1 MKSESSPPAGI
12 SPETTEANS
21 QVVERRAA
29 RWQASIWFDLA
40 LALIAGFF
48 YALLVM
54 GPRPLNPRNVN
65 WIAFDPAYHYIGWE
79 LFRQD
84 PHVHWPITYTDR
96 LGYPQ
101 GESVALLDLNPLMAV
116 VLKPLS
122 FLLPEPAQYFGLE
135 VILACTLQF
144 FFAFRLLRLMTEG
157 ASGSPQGLKPNAL
170 EARHGTA
177 EAVPFQNVLPL
188 QSEAGDQSPPGPG
201 PVAAPRLDA
210 ASTRT
215 ASSRPRLTQMTLLR
229 SWVHRLSGP
238 SFQREA
244 DIPDAPEFPITSNI
258 LGAALCSVF
267 FLLAPPLN
275 YRFWGHYSLSNQWLL
290 VAALFVFAQ
299 AQQQSPRSL
308 RRFVISA
315 SVLTAV
321 AVGTNPYLAFEVL
334 VILTAAVA
342 SLLWQKRISV
352 APAAGMMALL
362 AAIGFVVAYAFG
374 LVISGGKGYSSGGYR
389 DLSMNLL
396 APFDPRTFTSVIFP
410 RLPGASAGQYEG
422 YSYFGAGVLILA
434 AIVIVAAILRR
445 GKISRPD
452 RRWLAPLTLACLLLA
467 LLALSTKITFG
478 STTVI
483 DLDPGG
489 RLSPYFSPLRASGR
503 LFWAP
508 YYAILAAVLAA
519 PFLLFRKAWANLLI
533 AAMLVLQFAD
543 TSALRHW
550 VHTTISEDHPSPLLS
565 PIWSQLGGQH
575 QNLIVLPA
583 WQCEKNASPGGPEGY
598 RIFGFLAVQQK
609 MRINSYQSARY
620 TGVAQ
625 DFECSQAVTQI
636 EQHGLSPDSAY
647 VVTPDVAAAIAQ
659 GPSGPGKC
667 HDLDR
672 FILCSAKTDFG
683 LSPVLMTP
691 EQRVENAV
699 ANPGFED
706 GDTAP
711 WSTNGAKASVST
723 VTAHSGTYSLAET
736 GAGTVY
742 QDINGL
748 EPGAIYTLSAWVSGS
763 AGDRINVQII
773 VYDPSDNTSV
783 SSPPVSSNPGW
794 QRLSRS
800 FTVGREGAIRIHLA
814 RGPGD
819 GTVYWDEVHIEHGSA
834 RDAAA
839 MGTR

>member
-1 MKSESSPPAGI
+1 M
-12 SPETTEANS
+12 SPETADSKS
-21 QVVERRAA
+21 QVAECRAA
-29 RWQASIWFDLA
+29 SWRDSVWFDLA
-40 LALIAGFF
+40 IALIAGFF

-54 GPRPLNPRNVN
+54 GPHPLNPRNVN

-79 LFRQD
+79 MFRQD
-84 PHVHWPITYTDR
+84 PHVRWPIAYTDR

-101 GESVALLDLNPLMAV
+101 GESVALLDLNPLLAV
-116 VLKPLS
+116 ALKPLS
-122 FLLPEPAQYFGLE
+122 PLLPEPAQYFGLE

-157 ASGSPQGLKPNAL
+157 GAISSGAP
-170 EARHGTA
+170 
-177 EAVPFQNVLPL
+177 
-188 QSEAGDQSPPGPG
+188 PPGSS
-201 PVAAPRLDA
+201 VAK
-210 ASTRT
+210 
-215 ASSRPRLTQMTLLR
+215 
-229 SWVHRLSGP
+229 GG
-238 SFQREA
+238 
-244 DIPDAPEFPITSNI
+244 SNI

-299 AQQQSPRSL
+299 AQQESPRSV

-315 SVLTAV
+315 CVLVAV
-321 AVGTNPYLAFEVL
+321 SVGTNPYLAFQVL
-334 VILTAAVA
+334 LILTAAVV
-342 SLLWQKRISV
+342 SLLWQKRIRL
-352 APAAGMMALL
+352 APAAGVLALL
-362 AAIGFVVAYAFG
+362 GAIGFVVAYSFG

-389 DLSMNLL
+389 DLSLNLL
-396 APFDPRTFTSVIFP
+396 APFDPRTWTSVIFP
-410 RLPGASAGQYEG
+410 RLPGASPGQYEG
-422 YSYFGAGVLILA
+422 YSYLGAGILVLA
-434 AIVIVAAILRR
+434 AVVIVAAIAHR
-445 GKISRPD
+445 GKLSWPD
-452 RRWLAPLTLACLLLA
+452 KRWLVPLGLACLLLT

-478 STTVI
+478 STTVL
-483 DLDPGG
+483 DLDPSG

-508 YYAILAAVLAA
+508 YYAILAAILAA

-533 AAMLVLQFAD
+533 AAMLILQFAD

-550 VHTTISEDHPSPLLS
+550 VHTTISEDHPSPLQS
-565 PIWSQLGGQH
+565 AIWSQLGAQH

-625 DFECSQAVTQI
+625 DFQCSQAVAQI
-636 EQHGLSPDSAY
+636 EQQGLSPDSAY
-647 VVTPDVAAAIAQ
+647 VVTPEIAAAIAQ
-659 GPSGPGKC
+659 GPTGPGKC

-672 FILCSAKTDFG
+672 YILCSAKTDFG
-683 LSPVLMTP
+683 LSPVLMTA
-691 EQRVENAV
+691 EQRVENSV

-711 WSTNGAKASVST
+711 WSTNGAKAAGST
-723 VTAHSGTYSLAET
+723 VTAHSGKYSLAET

-748 EPGAIYTLSAWVSGS
+748 EPGATYTLSAWVAGS
-763 AGDRINVQII
+763 AGPTTAQII
-773 VYDPSDNTSV
+773 IYNPSDNTSV
-783 SSPPVSSNPGW
+783 SSPPVSTNPSW
-794 QRLSRS
+794 RLLSRS

-819 GTVYWDEVHIEHGSA
+819 GMVYWDDVHLERGSL
-834 RDAAA
+834 RAAD
-839 MGTR
+839 

>member
-1 MKSESSPPAGI
+1 MKSDPSPLAGT
-12 SPETTEANS
+12 SAETNDSNS
-21 QVVERRAA
+21 QVAERHAA
-29 RWQASIWFDLA
+29 RWRDSVWFDLT
-40 LALIAGFF
+40 LALVAGFF

-79 LFRQD
+79 MFRQD

-101 GESVALLDLNPLMAV
+101 GESVALLDLNPLLAV
-116 VLKPLS
+116 ALKPWS
-122 FLLPEPAQYFGLE
+122 PLLPEPAQYFGLE

-144 FFAFRLLRLMTEG
+144 FFAFRLFRLLIEG
-157 ASGSPQGLKPNAL
+157 APGSPQGLKPDASGS
-170 EARHGTA
+170 RDGTA
-177 EAVPFQNVLPL
+177 KAVPFQNGFLKRVGWLDWSA
-188 QSEAGDQSPPGPG
+188 QSS
-201 PVAAPRLDA
+201 
-210 ASTRT
+210 
-215 ASSRPRLTQMTLLR
+215 
-229 SWVHRLSGP
+229 
-238 SFQREA
+238 
-244 DIPDAPEFPITSNI
+244 SNI

-299 AQQQSPRSL
+299 AQQESPRSV

-315 SVLTAV
+315 CVLAAV
-321 AVGTNPYLAFEVL
+321 SVGTNPYLAFQVL
-334 VILTAAVA
+334 LILTATVV
-342 SLLWQKRISV
+342 SLFWQKRISV
-352 APAAGMMALL
+352 AKSAGVVALL
-362 AAIGFVVAYAFG
+362 AAIGFVVAYSFG

-396 APFDPRTFTSVIFP
+396 APFDPRTWTSVIFP
-410 RLPGASAGQYEG
+410 RLHSASPGQYEG
-422 YSYFGAGVLILA
+422 YNYLGAGVLVLA
-434 AIVIVAAILRR
+434 AVVVIAAIIHR
-445 GKISRPD
+445 GKVWRPD
-452 RRWLAPLTLACLLLA
+452 KRWLVPLGLCCLVLT

-478 STTVI
+478 AATVI
-483 DLDPGG
+483 DLDPSG

-508 YYAILAAVLAA
+508 YYAILAAILAA

-550 VHTTISEDHPSPLLS
+550 VHTTISEDHPSPLQS
-565 PIWSQLGGQH
+565 PIWSQLGAQH

-583 WQCEKNASPGGPEGY
+583 WQCEKAASPGGPEGY

-625 DFECSQAVTQI
+625 DFECSQAVTQV
-636 EQHGLSPDSAY
+636 EQQGLVPNSAY
-647 VVTPDVAAAIAQ
+647 VVMPDVAAAIAQ
-659 GPSGPGKC
+659 GPTGPGKC
-667 HDLDR
+667 HDLDH
-672 FILCSAKTDFG
+672 FILCSTKTDFG

-691 EQRVENAV
+691 EERVANAV

-706 GDTAP
+706 GETAP
-711 WSTNGAKASVST
+711 WSTNGVKASVST
-723 VTAHSGTYSLAET
+723 VTAHSGKYSLAET

-748 EPGAIYTLSAWVSGS
+748 EPGATYTMSAWVAASPS
-763 AGDRINVQII
+763 ATTAQII
-773 VYDPSDNTSV
+773 VYNPSDNTSA
-783 SSPPVSSNPGW
+783 SSPAITSNPTW
-794 QRLSRS
+794 QLLSRS

-819 GTVYWDEVHIEHGSA
+819 GTVYWDDIHIARGFS
-834 RDAAA
+834 RDATAV
-839 MGTR
+839 GTR

>member
-1 MKSESSPPAGI
+1 MELRLPHYRYSF
-12 SPETTEANS
+12 
-21 QVVERRAA
+21 
-29 RWQASIWFDLA
+29 WFDLA
-40 LALIAGFF
+40 IALVAGFF

-79 LFRQD
+79 MFRQD
-84 PHVHWPITYTDR
+84 PHIHWPITYTDR

-101 GESVALLDLNPLMAV
+101 GESVALLDLNPLMAMA
-116 VLKPLS
+116 LKPLS
-122 FLLPEPAQYFGLE
+122 PLLPEPAQFFGLE

-157 ASGSPQGLKPNAL
+157 GAISRGAP
-170 EARHGTA
+170 
-177 EAVPFQNVLPL
+177 
-188 QSEAGDQSPPGPG
+188 PPGSS
-201 PVAAPRLDA
+201 VAK
-210 ASTRT
+210 
-215 ASSRPRLTQMTLLR
+215 
-229 SWVHRLSGP
+229 GG
-238 SFQREA
+238 
-244 DIPDAPEFPITSNI
+244 SNI

-299 AQQQSPRSL
+299 AQQRSPRSV

-315 SVLTAV
+315 GVLAAV
-321 AVGTNPYLAFEVL
+321 SVGTNPYLAFQVL
-334 VILTAAVA
+334 LILTAAAA
-342 SLLWQKRISV
+342 SLLWQKRIG
-352 APAAGMMALL
+352 PARATGVVALL
-362 AAIGFVVAYAFG
+362 AAIGFVVAYSFG

-389 DLSMNLL
+389 DMSMNLL
-396 APFDPRTFTSVIFP
+396 APFDPRTWTSVIFP
-410 RLPGASAGQYEG
+410 RLHSASAGQYEG
-422 YSYFGAGVLILA
+422 YNYLGAGVLSLA
-434 AIVIVAAILRR
+434 AVVIVAAIIQRAKLW
-445 GKISRPD
+445 RPD
-452 RRWLAPLTLACLLLA
+452 KRWLVPLALCCLLLT
-467 LLALSTKITFG
+467 LLALSTKVTLG
-478 STTVI
+478 ATTVV
-483 DLDPGG
+483 DLDPSGK
-489 RLSPYFSPLRASGR
+489 LSLYFSPLRASGR

-508 YYAILAAVLAA
+508 YYAILAAILAA

-533 AAMLVLQFAD
+533 AAVLVLQFAD

-550 VHTTISEDHPSPLLS
+550 VHTTISEDHPSPLQS
-565 PIWSQLGGQH
+565 AIWSQLGAQH

-583 WQCEKNASPGGPEGY
+583 WQCEKAASPGGPEGY

-625 DFECSQAVTQI
+625 DFECSQAVAQI
-636 EQHGLSPDSAY
+636 EQQGLAPDSAY
-647 VVTPDVAAAIAQ
+647 VVMPDVAAAIAQ
-659 GPSGPGKC
+659 GPTGPGKC
-667 HDLDR
+667 HDLDH

-683 LSPVLMTP
+683 LSPGLMTP

-706 GDTAP
+706 GDTSP
-711 WSTNGAKASVST
+711 WSTNGAKAAVST
-723 VTAHSGTYSLAET
+723 VTAHSGTYSLAES

-748 EPGAIYTLSAWVSGS
+748 EPGATYTLSAWVSTPTG
-763 AGDRINVQII
+763 AGTKAQII
-773 VYDPSDNTSV
+773 VYNPSDNTSA
-783 SSPPVSSNPGW
+783 SSPAVSTNPSW
-794 QRLSRS
+794 QLLSRS

-819 GTVYWDEVHIEHGSA
+819 GTVYWDDVHIERGSS
-834 RDAAA
+834 RDISAL
-839 MGTR
+839 GTR

>member
-1 MKSESSPPAGI
+1 MKSETSLPAGT
-12 SPETTEANS
+12 SAETNDSNS
-21 QVVERRAA
+21 QVAGRAA
-29 RWQASIWFDLA
+29 SWHDSVWFDL
-40 LALIAGFF
+40 LIALIAGFF

-79 LFRQD
+79 MFRQD

-101 GESVALLDLNPLMAV
+101 GESVALLDLNPLLAL

-157 ASGSPQGLKPNAL
+157 SGVRSEIGDHAPPSSNSAAAPPPQQVQTRDLLGAP
-170 EARHGTA
+170 
-177 EAVPFQNVLPL
+177 
-188 QSEAGDQSPPGPG
+188 
-201 PVAAPRLDA
+201 APRLDITSA
-210 ASTRT
+210 QT
-215 ASSRPRLTQMTLLR
+215 AGLRPRLTQMTLLR
-229 SWVHRLSGP
+229 S
-238 SFQREA
+238 
-244 DIPDAPEFPITSNI
+244 SNV
-258 LGAALCSVF
+258 LGAALCSLF

-299 AQQQSPRSL
+299 AQERSPRSV

-315 SVLTAV
+315 CVLAAV
-321 AVGTNPYLAFEVL
+321 SVGTNPYLAFQVL
-334 VILTAAVA
+334 LILTAAVA
-342 SLLWQKRISV
+342 SLLWQKRIRLV
-352 APAAGMMALL
+352 PAAAIVAML
-362 AAIGFVVAYAFG
+362 AVIGFVVAYSFG

-396 APFDPRTFTSVIFP
+396 APFDPRTWTSVIFP

-422 YSYFGAGVLILA
+422 YSYFGAGILILA
-434 AIVIVAAILRR
+434 AVVIVAAIIHRR
-445 GKISRPD
+445 KIARPD
-452 RRWLAPLTLACLLLA
+452 KRWLVPLALCCLLLT

-478 STTVI
+478 STTII
-483 DLDPGG
+483 DLDPSG

-508 YYAILAAVLAA
+508 YYAILAAILAA

-533 AAMLVLQFAD
+533 AAILILQFAD
-543 TSALRHW
+543 TNSLRHW
-550 VHTTISEDHPSPLLS
+550 VQMTISEEHPSPLQS
-565 PIWSQLGGQH
+565 AIWAQLGAQH

-625 DFECSQAVTQI
+625 DFQCSQAVTQI
-636 EQHGLSPDSAY
+636 EQQGLSPDSAY
-647 VVTPDVAAAIAQ
+647 VVTPEIAAAIAQ
-659 GPSGPGKC
+659 GPTGPGKC

-711 WSTNGAKASVST
+711 WSTNGAKAAVST
-723 VTAHSGTYSLAET
+723 VTAHSGKYSLAES

-748 EPGAIYTLSAWVSGS
+748 EPGVTYTLSAWAASPS
-763 AGDRINVQII
+763 PTTAQII
-773 VYDPSDNTSV
+773 IYNPSDNTSV
-783 SSPPVSSNPGW
+783 SSPAISTNPGW
-794 QRLSRS
+794 RLLSRS

-819 GTVYWDEVHIEHGSA
+819 GMVYWDDVHIERGSL
-834 RDAAA
+834 RAAN
-839 MGTR
+839 